1 MFQKIKGKI
10 PRWVYKASRINATL
24 EGWEQ
29 EQEAMEII
37 LNPRAITKVK
47 KEGFLIPLQIF
58 PGKMKFVLFQ
68 IMKIN
73 IFKMS

>member
-1 MFQKIKGKI
+1 MSQKIKGKI

-24 EGWEQ
+24 ESWEQ

-37 LNPRAITKVK
+37 LNPRAIAKVK

-58 PGKMKFVLFQ
+58 SGKMKFVLFQ